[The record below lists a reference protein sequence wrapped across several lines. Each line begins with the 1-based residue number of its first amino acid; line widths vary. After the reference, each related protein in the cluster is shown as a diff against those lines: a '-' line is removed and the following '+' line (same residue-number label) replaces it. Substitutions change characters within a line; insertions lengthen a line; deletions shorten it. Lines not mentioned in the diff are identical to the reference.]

1 MRDIL
6 SSCHAILPTGGT
18 GSRLG
23 GETPKQLRVL
33 AGKPMLAFALEAL
46 IATPEI
52 ESIWVGVSP
61 SMHAAG
67 DFAAFQESSSALLN
81 TKPNYFL
88 PTGGPSR
95 QETVL
100 NTLKAMLDADI
111 PDEDWILVHDAARPG
126 ITSESIQ
133 DLIHGVLDADTRNPF
148 HGGILAIPVADTLK
162 QAASSGQ
169 WIENTIS
176 REAVWQAQTPQMFRL
191 ADLYAALESA
201 VSDQAAVTDEASA
214 IERLGGKPL
223 LIKGSTRNFKVTHQ
237 ADWELMELVL
247 RQQDAHIR

>member
-6 SSCHAILPTGGT
+6 SSCHAILPTGGS
-18 GSRLG
+18 GSRMG
-23 GETPKQLRVL
+23 GTVPKQFRVL

-52 ESIWVGVSP
+52 ESIWIGVSP

-67 DFAAFQESSSALLN
+67 DFAAFQESNSALLN

-100 NTLKAMLDADI
+100 NTLQSMLDADV
-111 PDEDWILVHDAARPG
+111 PGEDWILVHDAARPG

-133 DLIHGVLDADTRNPF
+133 DLIHGVLDADTGSPL
-148 HGGILAIPVADTLK
+148 HGGILAMPAADTLK
-162 QAASSGQ
+162 QAAASGQ
-169 WIENTIS
+169 WIEGTIS

-191 ADLYAALESA
+191 RDLYAALESA
-201 VSDQAAVTDEASA
+201 VSDRAAVTDEASA
-214 IERLGGKPL
+214 VERLGGKPI

-237 ADWELMELVL
+237 ADWDLMELVL
-247 RQQDAHIR
+247 HKPNSSQ

>member
-1 MRDIL
+1 
-6 SSCHAILPTGGT
+6 
-18 GSRLG
+18 
-23 GETPKQLRVL
+23 
-33 AGKPMLAFALEAL
+33 MLAFALEAL

-133 DLIHGVLDADTRNPF
+133 DLIYGVLDGETGNPL

-162 QAASSGQ
+162 QAVASSQ
-169 WIENTIS
+169 WIESTIS

>member
-1 MRDIL
+1 MRNNL
-6 SSCHAILPTGGT
+6 SSCHAILPTAGT

-23 GETPKQLRVL
+23 GETPKQLRIL

-67 DFAAFQESSSALLN
+67 DFADFQEGISALLN

-100 NTLKAMLDADI
+100 NTLKAMLDADV
-111 PDEDWILVHDAARPG
+111 PGEDWVLVHDAARPG
-126 ITSESIQ
+126 ITSECIQ
-133 DLIHGVLDADTRNPF
+133 NLIHGVMAADSRAPL
-148 HGGILAIPVADTLK
+148 HGGILAMPVADTLK
-162 QAASSGQ
+162 QAAEGGQ
-169 WIENTIS
+169 WIEGTMS
-176 REAVWQAQTPQMFRL
+176 REAIWQAQTPQMFRL

-201 VSDQAAVTDEASA
+201 VSDLATVTDEASA
-214 IERLGGKPL
+214 VERLGGKPM

-237 ADWELMELVL
+237 ADWDLMELVL
-247 RQQDAHIR
+247 SKHDA

>member
-6 SSCHAILPTGGT
+6 ASCHAILPTGGT

-23 GETPKQLRVL
+23 GDVPKQLRVL

-61 SMHAAG
+61 GMHAAG
-67 DFAAFQESSSALLN
+67 DFVAFQESSSALLN

-100 NTLKAMLDADI
+100 NTLKAMLDADV
-111 PDEDWILVHDAARPG
+111 PGEDWILVHDAARPG
-126 ITSESIQ
+126 ITPKSIQ
-133 DLIHGVLDADTRNPF
+133 DLIRGVWDTDTGSPM
-148 HGGILAIPVADTLK
+148 HGGILAIPAADTLK
-162 QAASSGQ
+162 QAAPSGQ

-191 ADLYAALESA
+191 ADLYAALERA
-201 VSDQAAVTDEASA
+201 VSDRAAVTDEDSA
-214 IERLGGKPL
+214 VERLGGKPI

-247 RQQDAHIR
+247 RKPNSAQ

>member
-88 PTGGPSR
+88 PTGGLSR

-100 NTLKAMLDADI
+100 NTLKAMLDADV
-111 PDEDWILVHDAARPG
+111 PGEDWILVHDAARPG

-133 DLIHGVLDADTRNPF
+133 ELIRGVWDADTGNPL
-148 HGGILAIPVADTLK
+148 HGGILAMPAADTLK
-162 QAASSGQ
+162 LAAASGQ
-169 WIENTIS
+169 SIESTIS

-191 ADLYAALESA
+191 TDLYAALESA
-201 VSDQAAVTDEASA
+201 VSDRAAVTDEASA
-214 IERLGGKPL
+214 IELLGGKPI

-237 ADWELMELVL
+237 ADWDLMELVL
-247 RQQDAHIR
+247 RKPNSSQ

>member
-6 SSCHAILPTGGT
+6 SSCHAILPTAGT

-23 GETPKQLRVL
+23 GAVPKQLRVL

-67 DFAAFQESSSALLN
+67 DFAAYQESSSALLN

-88 PTGGPSR
+88 PTGGPTR

-111 PDEDWILVHDAARPG
+111 PGEDWILVHDAARPG

-133 DLIHGVLDADTRNPF
+133 DLIHGVLVADTGTPL
-148 HGGILAIPVADTLK
+148 HGGILAMPAADTLK
-162 QAASSGQ
+162 QAAASGQ
-169 WIENTIS
+169 WIESTVS

-201 VSDQAAVTDEASA
+201 VSARAAVTDEASA
-214 IERLGGKPL
+214 VERLGGKPI

-237 ADWELMELVL
+237 ADWDLMEIVL
-247 RQQDAHIR
+247 RKQDSSQ

>member
-23 GETPKQLRVL
+23 GEVPKQLRVM

-61 SMHAAG
+61 SMHAAD

-100 NTLKAMLDADI
+100 NTLKAMLDADV
-111 PDEDWILVHDAARPG
+111 PGEDWILVHDAARPG

-133 DLIHGVLDADTRNPF
+133 DLIHGVLDTDTGNPL
-148 HGGILAIPVADTLK
+148 HGGILAMPAADTLK
-162 QAASSGQ
+162 LAAASGQ
-169 WIENTIS
+169 SIESTIS

-191 ADLYAALESA
+191 ADLHTALESA
-201 VSDQAAVTDEASA
+201 VSDRAAVTDEASA
-214 IERLGGKPL
+214 IERLGGKPI

-237 ADWELMELVL
+237 ADWDLMEFVL
-247 RQQDAHIR
+247 RQQDASQ

>member
-6 SSCHAILPTGGT
+6 PSCHAILPTAGT

-23 GETPKQLRVL
+23 GAVPKQLRVL

-61 SMHAAG
+61 SMHASG
-67 DFAAFQESSSALLN
+67 DFAAFQESNSGLLN

-100 NTLKAMLDADI
+100 NTLKAMLDADV
-111 PDEDWILVHDAARPG
+111 PGEDWILVHDAARPG
-126 ITSESIQ
+126 ITSAAIQ
-133 DLIHGVLDADTRNPF
+133 ELIHGVLDADSGNPL
-148 HGGILAIPVADTLK
+148 HGGILAMPVADTLK
-162 QAASSGQ
+162 QSAPSGES
-169 WIENTIS
+169 IESTIS
-176 REAVWQAQTPQMFRL
+176 RDAIWQAQTPQMFRL

-201 VSDQAAVTDEASA
+201 VSDRAEVTDEASA
-214 IERLGGKPL
+214 VERLGGKPL
-223 LIKGSTRNFKVTHQ
+223 LIKGSTRNFKVTQQ

-247 RQQDAHIR
+247 RQQRP

>member
-67 DFAAFQESSSALLN
+67 NFAAFQESSSALLN

-88 PTGGPSR
+88 PTGGSSR

-111 PDEDWILVHDAARPG
+111 PGEDWILVHDAARPG

-133 DLIHGVLDADTRNPF
+133 DLIHGVLDADSGSPL
-148 HGGILAIPVADTLK
+148 HGGILAMPVADTLK
-162 QAASSGQ
+162 QAAANGQ
-169 WIENTIS
+169 WIEGTIS

-191 ADLYAALESA
+191 ADLYAALENA
-201 VSDQAAVTDEASA
+201 VSNSAAVTDEASA

-237 ADWELMELVL
+237 ADWELMEFVL
-247 RQQDAHIR
+247 RKQDASL

>member
-6 SSCHAILPTGGT
+6 SSCHAILPTAGT

-23 GETPKQLRVL
+23 GSVPKQLRVL
-33 AGKPMLAFALEAL
+33 GGKPMLAYALEAL

-67 DFAAFQESSSALLN
+67 DFAAFQESNSALLN

-88 PTGGPSR
+88 PTGGATR

-100 NTLKAMLDADI
+100 NTLRAMLEADL
-111 PDEDWILVHDAARPG
+111 PEEDWILVHDAARPG
-126 ITSESIQ
+126 ITSGAIQ
-133 DLIHGVLDADTRNPF
+133 DLIHGVLGADSGDRF
-148 HGGILAIPVADTLK
+148 HGGILAMPVADTLK
-162 QAASSGQ
+162 QSAPSGE
-169 WIENTIS
+169 WIERTVS
-176 REAVWQAQTPQMFRL
+176 RDAIWQAQTPQMFRL

-201 VSDQAAVTDEASA
+201 VSDRAEVTDEASA
-214 IERLGGKPL
+214 VERLGGKPL
-223 LIKGSTRNFKVTHQ
+223 LIKGSTRNFKVTQQ
-237 ADWELMELVL
+237 ADWDLMELVL
-247 RQQDAHIR
+247 RQQNA

>member
-46 IATPEI
+46 IAAPEI

-100 NTLKAMLDADI
+100 NTLKAMLDADV
-111 PDEDWILVHDAARPG
+111 PGEDWILVHDAARPG
-126 ITSESIQ
+126 ISSESIQ
-133 DLIHGVLDADTRNPF
+133 DLIHGVLDADTGTPL
-148 HGGILAIPVADTLK
+148 HGGILAMPVADTLK
-162 QAASSGQ
+162 QGGEGGK
-169 WIENTIS
+169 WIEGTIS

-191 ADLYAALESA
+191 ADLHAALESA
-201 VSDQAAVTDEASA
+201 VSDRAAVTDEASA
-214 IERLGGKPL
+214 VERLGGKPL

-237 ADWELMELVL
+237 ADWDLMELVL
-247 RQQDAHIR
+247 RKPNSAQ

>member
-1 MRDIL
+1 MRTIL

-23 GETPKQLRVL
+23 GTVPKQLRVL

-67 DFAAFQESSSALLN
+67 DFAEFQESNSALLN

-88 PTGGPSR
+88 PTGGPTR

-100 NTLKAMLDADI
+100 NTLRAMLEADL
-111 PDEDWILVHDAARPG
+111 PEEDWILVHDAARPG
-126 ITSESIQ
+126 ITSGAIH
-133 DLIHGVLDADTRNPF
+133 DLIHGVLAADSGDRF
-148 HGGILAIPVADTLK
+148 HGGILAMPVADTLK
-162 QAASSGQ
+162 QIAPSGE
-169 WIENTIS
+169 WIERTVS
-176 REAVWQAQTPQMFRL
+176 RDAIWQAQTPQMFRL

-201 VSDQAAVTDEASA
+201 VSERAEVTDEASA
-214 IERLGGKPL
+214 VERLGGKPL
-223 LIKGSTRNFKVTHQ
+223 LIKGSTRNFKVTQQ

-247 RQQDAHIR
+247 RQQNA

>member
-23 GETPKQLRVL
+23 GEVPKQLRFL

-100 NTLKAMLDADI
+100 NTLKAMLDADV
-111 PDEDWILVHDAARPG
+111 PGEDWILVHDAARPG

-133 DLIHGVLDADTRNPF
+133 DLIHGVLDADTGNPL
-148 HGGILAIPVADTLK
+148 HGGILAIPAADTLK
-162 QAASSGQ
+162 QAAASGQ
-169 WIENTIS
+169 SIESTIS

-191 ADLYAALESA
+191 ADLHAALESA
-201 VSDQAAVTDEASA
+201 VSDRAAVTDEASA
-214 IERLGGKPL
+214 VERLGGKPI

-247 RQQDAHIR
+247 RKPNSAQ

>member
-6 SSCHAILPTGGT
+6 SSCHAILPTAGT

-23 GETPKQLRVL
+23 GAVPKQLRVL

-67 DFAAFQESSSALLN
+67 DFAAFQESSSPLLN

-88 PTGGPSR
+88 PTGGQTR

-100 NTLKAMLDADI
+100 NTLKAMLDADV
-111 PDEDWILVHDAARPG
+111 PGEDWILVHDAARPG

-133 DLIHGVLDADTRNPF
+133 DLIHGVLDADSEAPF
-148 HGGILAIPVADTLK
+148 HGGILAMPVA
-162 QAASSGQ
+162 
-169 WIENTIS
+169 
-176 REAVWQAQTPQMFRL
+176 P
-191 ADLYAALESA
+191 SA
-201 VSDQAAVTDEASA
+201 RPRRTASA
-214 IERLGGKPL
+214 A
-223 LIKGSTRNFKVTHQ
+223 Q
-237 ADWELMELVL
+237 
-247 RQQDAHIR
+247 

>member
-23 GETPKQLRVL
+23 GAVPKQLRVL

-67 DFAAFQESSSALLN
+67 DFAAFQESSSAVLN

-88 PTGGPSR
+88 PTGGPTR

-100 NTLKAMLDADI
+100 NTLRAMLDADV
-111 PDEDWILVHDAARPG
+111 PGEDWILVHDAARPG

-133 DLIHGVLDADTRNPF
+133 DLIHGVLDADTGNPL
-148 HGGILAIPVADTLK
+148 HGGILAMPVADTLK
-162 QAASSGQ
+162 QGIEGGH
-169 WIENTIS
+169 WIEGTIS

-191 ADLYAALESA
+191 ADLYASLESA
-201 VSDQAAVTDEASA
+201 LSDRASVTDEASA
-214 IERLGGKPL
+214 VERLGGKPI

-247 RQQDAHIR
+247 RQQEVHTR

>member
-6 SSCHAILPTGGT
+6 SSCHAILPTAGT

-23 GETPKQLRVL
+23 GAIPKQLRVL
-33 AGKPMLAFALEAL
+33 AGKPMLAYALEAL

-61 SMHAAG
+61 SMHTSG
-67 DFAAFQESSSALLN
+67 DFSGFQESSSALLN

-88 PTGGPSR
+88 PTGGPTR

-100 NTLKAMLDADI
+100 NTLRAMLEADL
-111 PDEDWILVHDAARPG
+111 PEEDWILVHDAARPG
-126 ITSESIQ
+126 ITSGAIQ
-133 DLIHGVLDADTRNPF
+133 ELIHGVLGADSGDRF
-148 HGGILAIPVADTLK
+148 HGGILAMPVADTLK
-162 QAASSGQ
+162 QSAPSGE
-169 WIENTIS
+169 WIERTVS
-176 REAVWQAQTPQMFRL
+176 RDAIWQAQTPQMFRL

-201 VSDQAAVTDEASA
+201 VSDRAEVTDEASA
-214 IERLGGKPL
+214 VERLGGKPL
-223 LIKGSTRNFKVTHQ
+223 LIKGSTRNFKVTQQ

-247 RQQDAHIR
+247 RQQNA

>member
-1 MRDIL
+1 MRANL

-23 GETPKQLRVL
+23 GEVPKQLRIL

-52 ESIWVGVSP
+52 ESIWVGVNP

-100 NTLKAMLDADI
+100 NTLKAMLDADV
-111 PDEDWILVHDAARPG
+111 PGEDWILVHDAARPG
-126 ITSESIQ
+126 ITSESIH
-133 DLIHGVLDADTRNPF
+133 DLIQGVLDADTGIPL
-148 HGGILAIPVADTLK
+148 HGGILAIPAADTLK
-162 QAASSGQ
+162 RAAESGQ
-169 WIENTIS
+169 SIENTIS

-191 ADLYAALESA
+191 SDLYAALESA
-201 VSDQAAVTDEASA
+201 VSDRAAVTDEASA

-237 ADWELMELVL
+237 ADWDLMELVL
-247 RQQDAHIR
+247 RQQDIHNR

>member
-1 MRDIL
+1 MRDFL

-61 SMHAAG
+61 SMYAAG

-88 PTGGPSR
+88 PTGGASR

-111 PDEDWILVHDAARPG
+111 PGEDWILVHDAARPG
-126 ITSESIQ
+126 ITSGSIQ
-133 DLIHGVLDADTRNPF
+133 DLIHGVLDSDVGDPL
-148 HGGILAIPVADTLK
+148 HGGILAMPVADTLK
-162 QAASSGQ
+162 QVAEGASIIQS
-169 WIENTIS
+169 TIS
-176 REAVWQAQTPQMFRL
+176 REGLWQAQTPQMFRL
-191 ADLYAALESA
+191 ADLHTALERA
-201 VSDQAAVTDEASA
+201 VADQAAVTDEASA
-214 IERLGGKPL
+214 VERLGGKPI

-247 RQQDAHIR
+247 GKSNA

>member
-1 MRDIL
+1 MRNIL
-6 SSCHAILPTGGT
+6 SSCHAILPTGGS
-18 GSRLG
+18 GSRMG
-23 GETPKQLRVL
+23 GTVPKQLRVL

-52 ESIWVGVSP
+52 ESIWIGVSP

-67 DFAAFQESSSALLN
+67 DFAAFQESNSALLN

-100 NTLKAMLDADI
+100 NTLQSMLDADV
-111 PDEDWILVHDAARPG
+111 PGEDWILVHDAARPG

-133 DLIHGVLDADTRNPF
+133 DLIHGVLDADTGSPL
-148 HGGILAIPVADTLK
+148 HGGILAMPAADTLK
-162 QAASSGQ
+162 QAAASGQ
-169 WIENTIS
+169 WIEGTIS
-176 REAVWQAQTPQMFRL
+176 RDAVWQAQTPQMFRL
-191 ADLYAALESA
+191 RDLYAALESA
-201 VSDQAAVTDEASA
+201 VSDRAAVTDEASA
-214 IERLGGKPL
+214 VERLGGKPI

-237 ADWELMELVL
+237 ADWDLMELVL
-247 RQQDAHIR
+247 HKPNSSQ

>member
-100 NTLKAMLDADI
+100 NTLRVMLDADI
-111 PDEDWILVHDAARPG
+111 PGEDWILVHDAARPG

-133 DLIHGVLDADTRNPF
+133 DLIHGVLDADTGNPF
-148 HGGILAIPVADTLK
+148 HGGILAMPAADTLK
-162 QAASSGQ
+162 LAAASGQ
-169 WIENTIS
+169 SIESTIS

-201 VSDQAAVTDEASA
+201 VSDRAAVTDEASA

-237 ADWELMELVL
+237 ADWDLMELVL
-247 RQQDAHIR
+247 RQPDSSQ

>member
-88 PTGGPSR
+88 PTGGASR

-100 NTLKAMLDADI
+100 NTLKVMLDADI
-111 PDEDWILVHDAARPG
+111 PGEDWILVHDAARPG

-133 DLIHGVLDADTRNPF
+133 DLIHGVLDSDVGESL
-148 HGGILAIPVADTLK
+148 HGGILAMPVADTLK
-162 QAASSGQ
+162 QALEGTASIQS
-169 WIENTIS
+169 TIS
-176 REAVWQAQTPQMFRL
+176 REGLWQAQTPQMFRL
-191 ADLYAALESA
+191 ADLHAALEHA
-201 VSDQAAVTDEASA
+201 VADHAIVTDEASA
-214 IERLGGKPL
+214 VERLGGKPI

-247 RQQDAHIR
+247 SQQDAHTR

>member
-1 MRDIL
+1 MRANL
-6 SSCHAILPTGGT
+6 SSCHAILPTAGT

-23 GETPKQLRVL
+23 GAVPKQLRVL

-52 ESIWVGVSP
+52 TSIWVGVSP
-61 SMHAAG
+61 GMHASG
-67 DFAAFQESSSALLN
+67 DFAAFQESSSAVLN

-88 PTGGPSR
+88 PTGGLSR

-100 NTLKAMLDADI
+100 NTLRAMLDADI
-111 PDEDWILVHDAARPG
+111 PGEDWILVHDAARPG

-133 DLIHGVLDADTRNPF
+133 ELIHGVIDADSGQPL
-148 HGGILAIPVADTLK
+148 HGGILAMPVADTLK
-162 QAASSGQ
+162 QSGPSGE
-169 WIENTIS
+169 WIESTVSRDTI
-176 REAVWQAQTPQMFRL
+176 WQAQTPQMFRL
-191 ADLYAALESA
+191 ADLCAALEKA
-201 VSDQAAVTDEASA
+201 LADRAELTDEASA
-214 IERLGGKPL
+214 VERLGGKPM

-247 RQQDAHIR
+247 RQHDA

>member
-162 QAASSGQ
+162 QATSSGQ

>member
-1 MRDIL
+1 
-6 SSCHAILPTGGT
+6 
-18 GSRLG
+18 LG
-23 GETPKQLRVL
+23 GEVPKQLRIL

-52 ESIWVGVSP
+52 ESIWVGVNP

-100 NTLKAMLDADI
+100 NTLKAMLDADF
-111 PDEDWILVHDAARPG
+111 PGEDWILVHDAARPG
-126 ITSESIQ
+126 ITSESIH
-133 DLIHGVLDADTRNPF
+133 DLIQGVLDADTGTPL
-148 HGGILAIPVADTLK
+148 HGGILAIPAADTLK
-162 QAASSGQ
+162 RAAESGQ
-169 WIENTIS
+169 SIENTIS

-191 ADLYAALESA
+191 SDLYAALESA
-201 VSDQAAVTDEASA
+201 VSDRAAVTDEASA

-237 ADWELMELVL
+237 ADWDLMELVL
-247 RQQDAHIR
+247 RQQDIDNR

>member
-6 SSCHAILPTGGT
+6 SSCHAILPTGGA

-23 GETPKQLRVL
+23 GDTPKQLRVL

-100 NTLKAMLDADI
+100 NTLRVMLDADI
-111 PDEDWILVHDAARPG
+111 PGEDWILVHDAARPG

-133 DLIHGVLDADTRNPF
+133 DLIHGVLDADTGNPF
-148 HGGILAIPVADTLK
+148 HGGILAMPAADTLK
-162 QAASSGQ
+162 LAAASGQ
-169 WIENTIS
+169 SIESTIS

-201 VSDQAAVTDEASA
+201 VSDRAAVTDEASA

-237 ADWELMELVL
+237 ADWELMERVL
-247 RQQDAHIR
+247 RQQDSSQ